1 MNTIKKMMIFMLAA
15 LCALLG
21 GCEKK
26 TGDRIAGEAGVS
38 SPDKEFAEIQRE
50 QIPDFKGSLGF
61 MTAQSGTW
69 YILGTKADDYS
80 QLAIYTTKDSGKN
93 YKEEPT
99 NTINQ
104 ALGLDE
110 NAMLLTADR
119 FEDGGVVLA
128 YKVMEGEGSGQHL
141 AYIKADGTVKEAEM
155 AKEQSVKSV
164 RASYDQQSYYL
175 NTGGML
181 LEFGLDGKLK
191 QQISQSNI
199 LDFCEMGEAMAVL
212 GTEELCTYSLSDAKL
227 QQTYTTLSENLPE
240 QLEIAQTRVNGVI
253 GMCSR
258 IMKAVDKKSVYL
270 MLSDGIYRY
279 TLGSNLLEYVV
290 SDTHTQFQNQDTM
303 MVDFNVESDTVF
315 HTLVMLDSGTA
326 VNRYAYGE
334 EPATTEMAA
343 SSGSADSISVER
355 ETVENLKGEITIYM
369 LRPADYM
376 DSVVQAYQS
385 VRPNVTVNMEVGIDE
400 DSNTTV
406 DEAVNKLNTE
416 LLSGTG
422 PDVIVLDG
430 LNVNTYSKNGMLA
443 DISDIYSKISADNPS
458 CAQKIIG
465 AYKTGKSVYAI
476 PSRFY
481 AAGLLGYEK
490 DIQKIT
496 SLDALAEYVSD
507 NEPAIDNALSIFT
520 KEELYASVYP
530 AYSAKILSADN
541 QYSAEAMQEFLTGYK
556 KVWQALMEQTSED
569 ELQQNEENTEH
580 FPYYEW
586 EMRSVE
592 GLWVPEATKQKVAFS
607 VITRPL
613 RTVELAAIM
622 ERNQDYV
629 LDGGSMGVSNTFVP
643 KYVVGL
649 SSKSDAADL
658 AKDFIKEMFTVA
670 EQTGSEMDYPQG
682 LPVNLD
688 AYAYYCETLPPDTLL
703 GGVVD
708 GVNTSYH
715 FEVAPEYRN
724 RFKEYFMTMENPANM
739 NEMIEEMIFEK
750 LDAYLN
756 DEISIEDYMDGINSK
771 MNLYLSE

>member
-1 MNTIKKMMIFMLAA
+1 MNTGKKMMIFMLAA
-15 LCALLG
+15 LCVLLG
-21 GCEKK
+21 GCGKK
-26 TGDRIAGEAGVS
+26 TGDRLAGEGGVS

-61 MTAQSGTW
+61 MTAQSGAW

-80 QLAIYTTKDSGKN
+80 QLAIYETEDSGKS
-93 YKEEPT
+93 YKEEPADA
-99 NTINQ
+99 INQ
-104 ALGLDE
+104 ALNLDE

-128 YKVMEGEGSGQHL
+128 YKVMEGEGNGQHL
-141 AYIKADGTVKEAEM
+141 AYVKADGTVKEAEM
-155 AKEQSVKSV
+155 AREQSVKSV
-164 RASYDQQSYYL
+164 RASSDQESYYL
-175 NTGGML
+175 NTGGMI

-199 LDFCEMGEAMAVL
+199 LDFCEMRESMAVL

-227 QQTYTTLSENLPE
+227 QQTYTALAENLAD
-240 QLEIAQTRVNGVI
+240 QLETAQTRVNGVV

-258 IMKAVDKKSVYL
+258 IMKAGEGESVYL
-270 MLSDGIYRY
+270 LLTDGIYRY

-290 SDTHTQFQNQDTM
+290 SDAHTQFQNQDAM
-303 MVDFNVESDTVF
+303 MVDFNVESDTAF

-334 EPATTEMAA
+334 EPVTTETVA
-343 SSGSADSISVER
+343 SSGSTDGISVER
-355 ETVENLKGEITIYM
+355 ETVEDLEGEITIYM
-369 LRPADYM
+369 LRPEDYM

-385 VRPNVTVNMEVGIDE
+385 VRPNVTVNIEVGIDA

-416 LLSGTG
+416 MLSGTG
-422 PDVIVLDG
+422 PDVILLDG

-443 DISDIYSKISADNPS
+443 DISDIYAEIATDNPS

-465 AYKTGKSVYAI
+465 AYKTGESVYAI

-496 SLDALAEYVSD
+496 SLDVLAKYVSD

-530 AYSAKILSADN
+530 AYSAKILSVDN
-541 QYSAEAMQEFLTGYK
+541 QYSAEAMEEFLTGYK
-556 KVWQALMEQTSED
+556 KVWQALMAQTSED

-592 GLWVPEATKQKVAFS
+592 GLWAPEATKQNVAFS

-622 ERNQDYV
+622 ERNKDYV
-629 LDGGSMGVSNTFVP
+629 LDGGSLGVANTFVP

-649 SSKSDAADL
+649 SAKSDAADL

-688 AYAYYCETLPPDTLL
+688 AYAYYCETLPTETLL

-715 FEVAPEYRN
+715 FEVAPEYRD
-724 RFKEYFMTMENPANM
+724 RFKEYFMKMEHPANM

-771 MNLYLSE
+771 MDLYLSE